1 MSRRIVKCTE
11 QYNLVVEDFENL
23 PITFRVWKREP
34 TIEVK
39 IDNNFAKANGYSSV
53 SDMWKNG
60 IGGKEIVKEL
70 GREPKWLRVTEDGDF
85 YLDRTP
91 KELLN

>member
-1 MSRRIVKCTE
+1 MSRRVVKCTE
-11 QYNLVVEDFENL
+11 QYNLVVEDFDSL
-23 PITFRVWKREP
+23 PITFRVWKYQP
-34 TIEVK
+34 IIEVK
-39 IDNNFAKANGYSSV
+39 VDSNFAKANGFGSV

-60 IGGKEIVKEL
+60 IGGREIVAEL

-85 YLDRTP
+85 SLYRTP